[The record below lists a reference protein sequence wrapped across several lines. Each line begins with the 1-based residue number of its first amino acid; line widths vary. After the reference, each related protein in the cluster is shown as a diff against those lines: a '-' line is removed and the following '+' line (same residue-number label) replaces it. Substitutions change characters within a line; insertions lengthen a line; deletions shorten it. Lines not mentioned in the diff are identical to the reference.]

1 MAGSPPS
8 AKRTMLPDTSVR
20 QRGLV
25 DRRIVFADGERTAD
39 YVFPFIDRRWRV
51 PFIMVDLSMGLPWIL
66 DGPFR
71 VDQFRFRT
79 PLRTSD
85 LRRIESVSIDELSK
99 LVHYDPWWVLRR
111 VSGVDRTWVG
121 AVFATNVAAP
131 FQHAGLTYKI
141 RDLVFSAELDRLQEI
156 EAKRGPFHAMTFR
169 PGDIELV
176 TLRSSPPGRPD
187 FMKARVAKAL

>member
-1 MAGSPPS
+1 
-8 AKRTMLPDTSVR
+8 MLPDGGVR
-20 QRGLV
+20 QQGLV
-25 DRRIVFADGERTAD
+25 DRRIVFADEERTAN

-51 PFIMVDLSMGLPWIL
+51 PFVVLVLSMGPPWVL
-66 DGPFR
+66 DGPLR

-79 PLRTSD
+79 PLRMSD
-85 LRRIESVSIDELSK
+85 LRRIESVTLDELAK
-99 LVHYDPWWVLRR
+99 LAHYDPWWVFRR
-111 VSGVDRTWVG
+111 VSGVDRAWIE

-169 PGDIELV
+169 PGDIELL
-176 TLRSSPPGRPD
+176 TLRSSRL
-187 FMKARVAKAL
+187 AALTP

>member
-1 MAGSPPS
+1 
-8 AKRTMLPDTSVR
+8 MLPDQGVR

-25 DRRIVFADGERTAD
+25 DRRIVFADAEHTAD

-51 PFIMVDLSMGLPWIL
+51 AFLVLDLSIGPSWIL

-79 PLRTSD
+79 ALRTSD
-85 LRRIESVSIDELSK
+85 LRRIESVPLDELAK
-99 LVHYDPWWVLRR
+99 LVHYDPSWVFRR
-111 VSGVDRTWVG
+111 VSGVDRAWIE

-131 FQHAGLTYKI
+131 FQHDARTYKI
-141 RDLVFSAELDRLQEI
+141 RDLVFSAALDRLQEI

-169 PGDIELV
+169 PGDIELL
-176 TLRSSPPGRPD
+176 TLRSSRL
-187 FMKARVAKAL
+187 AALTP

>member
-1 MAGSPPS
+1 
-8 AKRTMLPDTSVR
+8 MLPEAGVR

-25 DRRIVFADGERTAD
+25 DRRIVFADAERTAD
-39 YVFPFIDRRWRV
+39 YMFPFIDRRWRV
-51 PFIMVDLSMGLPWIL
+51 PLIVLDLSMGPPWIL

-85 LRRIESVSIDELSK
+85 LRRIESVPLDELAK
-99 LVHYDPWWVLRR
+99 LVHYDPWWVFRR
-111 VSGVDRTWVG
+111 VSGVDRAWIE
-121 AVFATNVAAP
+121 ALFATNVAAS
-131 FQHAGLTYKI
+131 FQHAGLTYRI

-156 EAKRGPFHAMTFR
+156 DAKRGPFRAMTFR
-169 PGDIELV
+169 PGDIELL

-187 FMKARVAKAL
+187 LVRTRLAKAL